1 MLLIVGFVQ
10 MSFAQIHLKDSTEAY
25 NYWAKRGVIEV
36 VYAYMNDYII
46 TVGETKAK
54 DEISGKDKYY
64 NEFIIGIDSK
74 ENLPAFNEI
83 SAILKA
89 NSWGGAEKKVFTPL
103 THSFENK
110 TPLSKNFFNCKKPG
124 SDDLVTTIPG
134 YQNNSENWN
143 TAITKIISKY
153 NETLSE
159 FEKEKL
165 RISSNEN
172 SKPVSFENSVP
183 QSEELIQDVSPKRQ
197 KKEIP
202 WKSFLIYGSFVL
214 IGFFVG
220 GMLLFLITKN
230 KIKSILEGKYY
241 EYLNAHDNESRFLF
255 GYLSVVFFLHKRK
268 VFYENK
274 TKSNKNVGF
283 DTTNLERKVSQLE
296 REKQVLLDENIEL
309 GKKIELLQPKK
320 QSIEPEKNSVKPTSN
335 NSQPQRQ
342 LTKAYFSMPSGDGSF
357 QISNGEPLNDG
368 KKYFRI
374 EFEEFSNRGELFYI
388 PSERD
393 QKAINRLESFLKPV
407 CDIENISN
415 ASTATKIELIQSG
428 KVSLINDSWVID
440 TNNKI
445 KIKLY

>member
-165 RISSNEN
+165 RISSDEN

-197 KKEIP
+197 KK
-202 WKSFLIYGSFVL
+202 
-214 IGFFVG
+214 
-220 GMLLFLITKN
+220 
-230 KIKSILEGKYY
+230 
-241 EYLNAHDNESRFLF
+241 
-255 GYLSVVFFLHKRK
+255 
-268 VFYENK
+268 
-274 TKSNKNVGF
+274 
-283 DTTNLERKVSQLE
+283 
-296 REKQVLLDENIEL
+296 
-309 GKKIELLQPKK
+309 
-320 QSIEPEKNSVKPTSN
+320 
-335 NSQPQRQ
+335 
-342 LTKAYFSMPSGDGSF
+342 
-357 QISNGEPLNDG
+357 
-368 KKYFRI
+368 
-374 EFEEFSNRGELFYI
+374 
-388 PSERD
+388 
-393 QKAINRLESFLKPV
+393 PV
-407 CDIENISN
+407 
-415 ASTATKIELIQSG
+415 
-428 KVSLINDSWVID
+428 
-440 TNNKI
+440 
-445 KIKLY
+445 